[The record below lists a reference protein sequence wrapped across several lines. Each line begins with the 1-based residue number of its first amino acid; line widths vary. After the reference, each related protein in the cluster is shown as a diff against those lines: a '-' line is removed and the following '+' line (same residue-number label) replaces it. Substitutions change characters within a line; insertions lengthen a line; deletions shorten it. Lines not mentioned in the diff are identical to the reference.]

1 MPACGNTAAGT
12 PANGTLT
19 NGTLTNGTLTNKTPV
34 IGDPTIVVID
44 YESGNLRSVARA
56 VEKAGVTPRVTSDPA
71 ALGSADG
78 VILPGVGSG
87 PAAMAALRSRQLT
100 RPLLGYIARG
110 RPFLGVCLGLQL
122 LLDAT
127 DEGGADGGGAECLG
141 LVNGRVRRL
150 PDGLKVPHMGW
161 NTVHFQRAHPL
172 WEGIPQDSHFYF
184 VHSYYA
190 DPLERASVAGV
201 TEYGVP
207 FCSVYARDNVVATQ
221 FHPEKSGAN
230 GLRIY
235 ANFVKQA
242 AAAVR

>member
-1 MPACGNTAAGT
+1 MVSSKSPNV
-12 PANGTLT
+12 
-19 NGTLTNGTLTNKTPV
+19 V
-34 IGDPTIVVID
+34 IID

-56 VEKAGVTPRVTSDPA
+56 VERAGVTPTVTSNPSSLVD
-71 ALGSADG
+71 ADG

-87 PAAMAALRSRQLT
+87 PAAMSALRSRGLVQ
-100 RPLLGYIARG
+100 PLLHYIAGG

-127 DEGGADGGGAECLG
+127 DEGDAECLG
-141 LVNGRVRRL
+141 LVTGRVRRL

-161 NTVHFQRAHPL
+161 NTVRFQRDHPL
-172 WEGIPQDSHFYF
+172 WDGIPQDSHFYF

-190 DPLERASVAGV
+190 DPDQRDYVAGL

-207 FCSVYARDNVVATQ
+207 FCSIYARDNVVATQ
-221 FHPEKSGAN
+221 FHPEKSGDT

-235 ANFVKQA
+235 ANYVRQVA
-242 AAAVR
+242 ATR

>member
-1 MPACGNTAAGT
+1 MVSSNSPNI
-12 PANGTLT
+12 
-19 NGTLTNGTLTNKTPV
+19 V
-34 IGDPTIVVID
+34 IID

-56 VEKAGVTPRVTSDPA
+56 VERAGVTPAVTSNPA
-71 ALGSADG
+71 ALDEADG

-87 PAAMAALRSRQLT
+87 PAAMGALQSRGLV
-100 RPLLGYIARG
+100 RPLLDYIAGG

-127 DEGGADGGGAECLG
+127 DEGDADCLG
-141 LVNGRVRRL
+141 LVPGRVRRL

-161 NTVHFQRAHPL
+161 NTVRFQREHPL
-172 WEGIPQDSHFYF
+172 WDGIPQDSHFYF

-190 DPLERASVAGV
+190 DPEEGSDVAGL

-207 FCSVYARDNVVATQ
+207 FCSIYARDNVVATQ
-221 FHPEKSGAN
+221 FHPEKSGET

-235 ANFVKQA
+235 ANFVRQVA
-242 AAAVR
+242 AGIPVQ

>member
-1 MPACGNTAAGT
+1 MATKDNPAI
-12 PANGTLT
+12 
-19 NGTLTNGTLTNKTPV
+19 V
-34 IGDPTIVVID
+34 IID

-56 VEKAGVTPRVTSDPA
+56 VERTGVTPTVTSDPA
-71 ALGSADG
+71 ALDSADG

-87 PAAMAALRSRQLT
+87 PAAMGALQSRDLV
-100 RPLLGYIARG
+100 RPLLDYIAGG

-127 DEGGADGGGAECLG
+127 DEGDADCLG
-141 LVNGRVRRL
+141 LVRGRVRRL

-161 NTVHFQRAHPL
+161 NTVRFQRDHPL
-172 WEGIPQDSHFYF
+172 WEGIAQDSHFYF

-190 DPLERASVAGV
+190 DPVDRGDVAGL

-221 FHPEKSGAN
+221 FHPEKSGDT

-235 ANFVKQA
+235 ANFVRQVGGA
-242 AAAVR
+242 AAGSGR

>member
-1 MPACGNTAAGT
+1 MSSADAPQAR
-12 PANGTLT
+12 
-19 NGTLTNGTLTNKTPV
+19 
-34 IGDPTIVVID
+34 IVVID

-56 VEKAGVTPRVTSDPA
+56 VEKAGIVPDVSSDPK
-71 ALGSADG
+71 ALDTADG

-87 PAAMAALRSRQLT
+87 PAAMAALASRGLVS
-100 RPLLGYIARG
+100 PLLGYIASG

-127 DEGGADGGGAECLG
+127 DEGDADCLG
-141 LVNGRVRRL
+141 LVAGRVRRL

-161 NTVHFQRAHPL
+161 NTVEFQREHPL
-172 WEGIPQDSHFYF
+172 WQGIPQGSHFYF

-190 DPLERASVAGV
+190 DPVAKANVAGV

-207 FCSVYARDNVVATQ
+207 FCSIYARDNVVATQ
-221 FHPEKSGAN
+221 FHPEKSGDN

-235 ANFVKQA
+235 ANFITQVVTMQ
-242 AAAVR
+242 

>member
-1 MPACGNTAAGT
+1 MVSSKSPNV
-12 PANGTLT
+12 
-19 NGTLTNGTLTNKTPV
+19 V
-34 IGDPTIVVID
+34 IID

-56 VEKAGVTPRVTSDPA
+56 VERAGVTPTVTSNPSSLVD
-71 ALGSADG
+71 ADG

-87 PAAMAALRSRQLT
+87 PAAMSALQSRGLVQ
-100 RPLLGYIARG
+100 PLLHYIAGG

-127 DEGGADGGGAECLG
+127 DEGDAECLG
-141 LVNGRVRRL
+141 LVTGRVRRL

-161 NTVHFQRAHPL
+161 NTVRFQRDHPL
-172 WEGIPQDSHFYF
+172 WDGIPQDSHFYF

-190 DPLERASVAGV
+190 DPDQRDYVAGL

-207 FCSVYARDNVVATQ
+207 FCSIYARDNVVATQ
-221 FHPEKSGAN
+221 FHPEKSGDT

-235 ANFVKQA
+235 ANFVRQVA
-242 AAAVR
+242 ATR

>member
-1 MPACGNTAAGT
+1 MVVPNS
-12 PANGTLT
+12 PNI
-19 NGTLTNGTLTNKTPV
+19 V
-34 IGDPTIVVID
+34 IID

-56 VEKAGVTPRVTSDPA
+56 VERAGVTPRVTSDPTALDSA
-71 ALGSADG
+71 AG

-87 PAAMAALRSRQLT
+87 PAAMSALQSRGLV
-100 RPLLGYIARG
+100 RPLLDYIAGG

-127 DEGGADGGGAECLG
+127 DEGDADCLG
-141 LVNGRVRRL
+141 LVPGRVRRL

-161 NTVHFQRAHPL
+161 NTVRFQREHPL

-190 DPLERASVAGV
+190 DPDERDDVAGL

-207 FCSVYARDNVVATQ
+207 FCSIYARDNVVATQ
-221 FHPEKSGAN
+221 FHPEKSGDT

-235 ANFVKQA
+235 ANFVRQ
-242 AAAVR
+242 VSVGVWVQ

>member
-1 MPACGNTAAGT
+1 MAPSGI
-12 PANGTLT
+12 
-19 NGTLTNGTLTNKTPV
+19 V
-34 IGDPTIVVID
+34 IID

-56 VEKAGVTPRVTSDPA
+56 VAQAGITPRVTGDPA
-71 ALGSADG
+71 ALDAAAG

-87 PAAMAALRSRQLT
+87 PAAMAALQARGLVA
-100 RPLLGYIARG
+100 PLRDYIAGG

-127 DEGGADGGGAECLG
+127 DEGDAACLG
-141 LVNGRVRRL
+141 LVPGRVRRL
-150 PDGLKVPHMGW
+150 PAGLKVPHMGW
-161 NTVHFQRAHPL
+161 NTVRFQRPHPL

-190 DPLERASVAGV
+190 DPAPPDGIAGR
-201 TEYGVP
+201 TDYGVA
-207 FCSVYARDNVVATQ
+207 FCSIYARGNVVATQ

-235 ANFVKQA
+235 ANFVRQVA
-242 AAAVR
+242 AAA

>member
-1 MPACGNTAAGT
+1 MVSSNSPNI
-12 PANGTLT
+12 
-19 NGTLTNGTLTNKTPV
+19 V
-34 IGDPTIVVID
+34 IID

-56 VEKAGVTPRVTSDPA
+56 VERAGVTPTVTSNPA
-71 ALGSADG
+71 VLDDADG

-87 PAAMAALRSRQLT
+87 PAAMSALQSRGLV
-100 RPLLGYIARG
+100 RPLLDYIAGG

-127 DEGGADGGGAECLG
+127 DEGDADCLG
-141 LVNGRVRRL
+141 LVPGRVRRL

-161 NTVHFQRAHPL
+161 NTVRFQREHPL
-172 WEGIPQDSHFYF
+172 WDGIPQDSHFYF

-190 DPLERASVAGV
+190 DPEEGSDVAGL

-207 FCSVYARDNVVATQ
+207 FCSIYARDNVVATQ
-221 FHPEKSGAN
+221 FHPEKSGET

-235 ANFVKQA
+235 ANFVRQVA
-242 AAAVR
+242 AGIPVQ

>member
-1 MPACGNTAAGT
+1 MVSSKSPNV
-12 PANGTLT
+12 
-19 NGTLTNGTLTNKTPV
+19 V
-34 IGDPTIVVID
+34 IID

-56 VEKAGVTPRVTSDPA
+56 VERAGVTPTVTSNPSSLVD
-71 ALGSADG
+71 ADG

-87 PAAMAALRSRQLT
+87 PAAMSALRSRGLVQ
-100 RPLLGYIARG
+100 PLLHYIAGG

-127 DEGGADGGGAECLG
+127 DEGDAECLG
-141 LVNGRVRRL
+141 LVTGRVRRL

-161 NTVHFQRAHPL
+161 NTVRFQRDHPL
-172 WEGIPQDSHFYF
+172 WDGIPQDSHFYF

-190 DPLERASVAGV
+190 DPDQRDYVAGL

-207 FCSVYARDNVVATQ
+207 FCSIYARDNVVATQ
-221 FHPEKSGAN
+221 FHPEKSGDT

-235 ANFVKQA
+235 ANY
-242 AAAVR
+242 VRQVAETCGK

>member
-1 MPACGNTAAGT
+1 MSAAVSD
-12 PANGTLT
+12 AS
-19 NGTLTNGTLTNKTPV
+19 PV
-34 IGDPTIVVID
+34 VIID

-56 VEKAGVTPRVTSDPA
+56 VEKAGVTPTVTSNAA
-71 ALGSADG
+71 ALTTAAG

-87 PAAMAALRSRQLT
+87 PAAMAALQSRDLV
-100 RPLLGYIARG
+100 RPLLDYIAGG

-127 DEGGADGGGAECLG
+127 DEGDADCLG
-141 LVNGRVRRL
+141 LVPGRVRRL

-161 NTVHFQRAHPL
+161 NTVRFQRQHPL

-190 DPLERASVAGV
+190 DPVARESVAGL

-207 FCSVYARDNVVATQ
+207 FCSIYARDNVVATQ
-221 FHPEKSGAN
+221 FHPEKSGEN

-235 ANFVKQA
+235 ANFIRQIA
-242 AAAVR
+242 AG